1 MEAYGR
7 LTLSKPVLDFISMF
21 SIIIEEF
28 SRIRRRFEIK
38 FNIGLEKVSRRHSSV
53 IMKNVNVIPVFEI
66 REVD

>member
-21 SIIIEEF
+21 SIIIEEL

-38 FNIGLEKVSRRHSSV
+38 FNIGSEKVSRRHSSV
-53 IMKNVNVIPVFEI
+53 IMKNANVIPVFEI